1 MLFGGASSLVEIEK
15 STTTSTPTGVSLA
28 TVARNILSQDT
39 NMSSVKINL
48 SRTILTASN
57 STTSITS
64 SSSTPSPQP
73 TRIHPRMPLSSST
86 RSYSAVFASATTH
99 QHHSQTQTQT
109 QTHGSSGGRRR
120 LSPPGSQP
128 PARSSSHQPFT
139 TTTTTTAHSAANKPP
154 KPRSADPDPH
164 HHRNNNSNNNNSPYD
179 LVDQINRHNDL
190 YHVLGF
196 TGYSYYA
203 RGQIHLEDIR
213 KAYISRSRLCHPDKL
228 PQYQPCTAAFQ
239 KLSFAYETLS
249 KPASRKLYDLSGQ
262 TDQAF
267 SFESRPPGRPTSSY
281 NPRKPSDT
289 FASAGRPFHH
299 SAPPNFGPRPSPG
312 FNADDT
318 LNGVLHATFC
328 EFMDGDFEM
337 IRVVINALNEG
348 NPGLNLGEDVVASLE
363 GVVGRLRSRVVSGKK
378 YVGLVRFELMKL
390 YELQASLRALSY
402 FNLLGRLRLSLA
414 LARVTLSIP
423 MQIDQAMRAGSSD
436 SDSDLE
442 DDDQDN
448 HHETDGEAKKP
459 RERKGILPPRVV
471 GLLEATVAVLER
483 GERATLWPS
492 SSTPHHHVQPSSTAP
507 SNHSNS
513 DIPPAAKPGPPP
525 SPEPIFS
532 QPNQSPPSSH
542 QNRSSFSTRVSASS
556 LLFTLLF

>member
-1 MLFGGASSLVEIEK
+1 MLFGGASLLVEIEK

-39 NMSSVKINL
+39 NMSSVKINP

-164 HHRNNNSNNNNSPYD
+164 HHRNNNNNNNNSPYD

-378 YVGLVRFELMKL
+378 YVGL
-390 YELQASLRALSY
+390 
-402 FNLLGRLRLSLA
+402 
-414 LARVTLSIP
+414 
-423 MQIDQAMRAGSSD
+423 IDQAMRAGSSD

-525 SPEPIFS
+525 PLNPSSLNLINPPRPLTRIAPPS
-532 QPNQSPPSSH
+532 QP
-542 QNRSSFSTRVSASS
+542 
-556 LLFTLLF
+556 